1 MFNIIAY
8 SFQLTWLNQLL
19 LRLVGVLNHNFIGG
33 LHKYHADPDRRPR
46 NTAEGVHYQCSSRTE
61 SG

>member
-1 MFNIIAY
+1 M
-8 SFQLTWLNQLL
+8 
-19 LRLVGVLNHNFIGG
+19 GVLNHTFIGG
-33 LHKYHADPDRRPR
+33 LHKYHADRDRRPR